1 MVTIFLGRL
10 VALDARLEPLWN
22 DRLRNRPH
30 ETFGLLIRDSTFSV
44 RLPEPRTE
52 GIQVIERLLMYK
64 LSGEELTI
72 GVRAAA

>member
-30 ETFGLLIRDSTFSV
+30 ETFGLLIRDSVLTVS
-44 RLPEPRTE
+44 LPEPRAE
-52 GIQVIERLLMYK
+52 GIQIIERLLMH
-64 LSGEELTI
+64 
-72 GVRAAA
+72 